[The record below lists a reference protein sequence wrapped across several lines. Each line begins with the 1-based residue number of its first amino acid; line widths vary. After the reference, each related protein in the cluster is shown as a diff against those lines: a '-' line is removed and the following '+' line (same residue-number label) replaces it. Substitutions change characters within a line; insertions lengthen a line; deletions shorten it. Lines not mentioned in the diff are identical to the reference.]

1 MERNLHTYHS
11 FLLNLR
17 HIIVVG
23 LLDHEKQFLERKFTY
38 SDFQI
43 TVEHLVSRHPPGKK
57 SVYNWSCTYIR
68 KLITVSLQTV
78 L

>member
-43 TVEHLVSRHPPGKK
+43 TVETFVSGHPADTKNV
-57 SVYNWSCTYIR
+57 S
-68 KLITVSLQTV
+68 ITAVVVTSEN
-78 L
+78 

>member
-23 LLDHEKQFLERKFTY
+23 LLDHETQFLERKFTY

-43 TVEHLVSRHPPGKK
+43 TVETFVSGHPADTKNV
-57 SVYNWSCTYIR
+57 S
-68 KLITVSLQTV
+68 ITAVVVTSGN
-78 L
+78 

>member
-43 TVEHLVSRHPPGKK
+43 TVETFVSGLPADTKNV
-57 SVYNWSCTYIR
+57 S
-68 KLITVSLQTV
+68 ITAVVVTSEN
-78 L
+78 

>member
-11 FLLNLR
+11 FLLNLP
-17 HIIVVG
+17 HIIVVA

-43 TVEHLVSRHPPGKK
+43 TVETFVSGHPADTKNV
-57 SVYNWSCTYIR
+57 S
-68 KLITVSLQTV
+68 ITAVVVTSGN
-78 L
+78 

>member
-43 TVEHLVSRHPPGKK
+43 TVETFVSGHPVDTKNV
-57 SVYNWSCTYIR
+57 S
-68 KLITVSLQTV
+68 ITAVVVTSEN
-78 L
+78 

>member
-23 LLDHEKQFLERKFTY
+23 LLDHETQFLERKFTY
-38 SDFQI
+38 SDFQF
-43 TVEHLVSRHPPGKK
+43 TVETFVSGHPADTKNV
-57 SVYNWSCTYIR
+57 S
-68 KLITVSLQTV
+68 ITAVVVTSGN
-78 L
+78 

>member
-23 LLDHEKQFLERKFTY
+23 LLDQKKQFLERKFTY

-43 TVEHLVSRHPPGKK
+43 TVETFVSGHPADTKNV
-57 SVYNWSCTYIR
+57 S
-68 KLITVSLQTV
+68 ITAIVVTSEN
-78 L
+78 

>member
-17 HIIVVG
+17 HIIVIG
-23 LLDHEKQFLERKFTY
+23 LLDHEKHFLEKKFTY

-43 TVEHLVSRHPPGKK
+43 TVETFVSGHPADTKNV
-57 SVYNWSCTYIR
+57 S
-68 KLITVSLQTV
+68 ITAVVVTSGN
-78 L
+78 

>member
-23 LLDHEKQFLERKFTY
+23 LLDHAKQFLERKFTY

-43 TVEHLVSRHPPGKK
+43 TVESFVSGHPADTKNV
-57 SVYNWSCTYIR
+57 S
-68 KLITVSLQTV
+68 ITAVVVASEN
-78 L
+78 

>member
-43 TVEHLVSRHPPGKK
+43 TVETFVSGHPADTKNV
-57 SVYNWSCTYIR
+57 S
-68 KLITVSLQTV
+68 ITAVVVTLGN
-78 L
+78 

>member
-17 HIIVVG
+17 HIIVGG
-23 LLDHEKQFLERKFTY
+23 LLDHKKQFLERKFTY

-43 TVEHLVSRHPPGKK
+43 TVETFVSGHPADTKNV
-57 SVYNWSCTYIR
+57 S
-68 KLITVSLQTV
+68 ITAVVVTSEN
-78 L
+78 

>member
-11 FLLNLR
+11 FLLNLH

-23 LLDHEKQFLERKFTY
+23 LLDHEKQFLERRFTY

-43 TVEHLVSRHPPGKK
+43 TVETFVSGHPADTKNV
-57 SVYNWSCTYIR
+57 S
-68 KLITVSLQTV
+68 ITAVVVTSEN
-78 L
+78 

>member
-43 TVEHLVSRHPPGKK
+43 TVETFVSGHPADTKNV
-57 SVYNWSCTYIR
+57 S
-68 KLITVSLQTV
+68 ITAVVVASGN
-78 L
+78 

>member
-23 LLDHEKQFLERKFTY
+23 LLDHETQFLERKFTY

-43 TVEHLVSRHPPGKK
+43 TVETFVSGHPADTKNV
-57 SVYNWSCTYIR
+57 S
-68 KLITVSLQTV
+68 ITAVVVISGN
-78 L
+78 

>member
-1 MERNLHTYHS
+1 MTRKLYTYHS

-23 LLDHEKQFLERKFTY
+23 LLDHKKQFLERKFTY

-43 TVEHLVSRHPPGKK
+43 TVETFVSGHPPDKK
-57 SVYNWSCTYIR
+57 CVYKCYF
-68 KLITVSLQTV
+68 
-78 L
+78 

>member
-23 LLDHEKQFLERKFTY
+23 LLDHETQFLERKFTY

-43 TVEHLVSRHPPGKK
+43 TVESFVSGHPADTKNV
-57 SVYNWSCTYIR
+57 S
-68 KLITVSLQTV
+68 ITAVVVTSGN
-78 L
+78 

>member
-43 TVEHLVSRHPPGKK
+43 TVETFVSGHPADTKNV
-57 SVYNWSCTYIR
+57 S
-68 KLITVSLQTV
+68 ITAVVVISGN
-78 L
+78 

>member
-17 HIIVVG
+17 HIIVVD

-43 TVEHLVSRHPPGKK
+43 TVETFVSGHPADTKNV
-57 SVYNWSCTYIR
+57 S
-68 KLITVSLQTV
+68 ITAVVVASGN
-78 L
+78 

>member
-43 TVEHLVSRHPPGKK
+43 TVETFVSGHPADTKNV
-57 SVYNWSCTYIR
+57 S
-68 KLITVSLQTV
+68 ITAVVVTSGN
-78 L
+78 

>member
-1 MERNLHTYHS
+1 MARNLHTYHS

-43 TVEHLVSRHPPGKK
+43 TVETFVSGHPADTKNV
-57 SVYNWSCTYIR
+57 S
-68 KLITVSLQTV
+68 ITAVVVTSEN
-78 L
+78 

>member
-23 LLDHEKQFLERKFTY
+23 LLDHETQFLERKFTY

-43 TVEHLVSRHPPGKK
+43 TVETFVSGHPADTKNV
-57 SVYNWSCTYIR
+57 S
-68 KLITVSLQTV
+68 ITAVVVTSEN
-78 L
+78 

>member
-11 FLLNLR
+11 FLLNPR
-17 HIIVVG
+17 HVIVVG

-43 TVEHLVSRHPPGKK
+43 TVETFVSGHPADTKNV
-57 SVYNWSCTYIR
+57 S
-68 KLITVSLQTV
+68 ITAVVVASGN
-78 L
+78 

>member
-43 TVEHLVSRHPPGKK
+43 IVETFVSGDPADTKNV
-57 SVYNWSCTYIR
+57 S
-68 KLITVSLQTV
+68 ITAVVVTSEN
-78 L
+78 

>member
-17 HIIVVG
+17 HITVVA

-43 TVEHLVSRHPPGKK
+43 TVETFVSGHPADTKNV
-57 SVYNWSCTYIR
+57 S
-68 KLITVSLQTV
+68 ITAVVVTSGN
-78 L
+78 

>member
-17 HIIVVG
+17 HIIFVG

-43 TVEHLVSRHPPGKK
+43 TVESFVSGHPADTKNV
-57 SVYNWSCTYIR
+57 S
-68 KLITVSLQTV
+68 ITAVVVTSEN
-78 L
+78 